1 MLTALRRRRLGQR
14 GIGLLDAL
22 VAMAVLA
29 FGLLAITRFQT
40 RSVSQ
45 ATEAQTR
52 QIASEIATEHLS
64 TVLVDVGNAACY
76 TVPPQGNC
84 SNAAART
91 RAAAWAASA
100 PARLRVP
107 STASSAAA
115 TLNAA
120 QTLMTVVIEWPSRVD
135 NDPPHTLTSITD
147 VRP

>member
-1 MLTALRRRRLGQR
+1 MLMPARTPRPAQR
-14 GIGLLDAL
+14 GVSLIDAL

-29 FGLLAITRFQT
+29 FGLLAITHFQT

-52 QIASEIATEHLS
+52 QLASEIATEHLS

-76 TVPPQGNC
+76 TVPAQGSC
-84 SNAAART
+84 SNAGARS
-91 RAAAWAASA
+91 RSADWAASA

-107 STASSAAA
+107 SSAASAAA

-120 QTLMTVVIEWPSRVD
+120 RTLMTVSIQWPSRVAG
-135 NDPPHTLTSITD
+135 DPPHTLTSITD